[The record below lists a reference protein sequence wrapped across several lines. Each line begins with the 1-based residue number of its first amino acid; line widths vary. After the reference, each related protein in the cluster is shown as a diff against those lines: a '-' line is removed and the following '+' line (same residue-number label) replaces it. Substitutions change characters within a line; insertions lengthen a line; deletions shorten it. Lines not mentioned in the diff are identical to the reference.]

1 MDYVLF
7 IYFCVIFSNDV
18 GAAFLLIAALLSV
31 WLCYSVLVGGGCSC
45 DADND
50 DVFNYGGG
58 KYVSGYRPPRTPHRR
73 PIQKA
78 IKGRMVVGDLKVE
91 CNGEQE
97 QPCTVGSAI
106 QWVDIQ
112 PRKNCIL

>member
-18 GAAFLLIAALLSV
+18 GAAPLLIAALLSV

-50 DVFNYGGG
+50 DVFNYGVGNMFLDTARHGRHTAARSKRLSRGG
-58 KYVSGYRPPRTPHRR
+58 
-73 PIQKA
+73 
-78 IKGRMVVGDLKVE
+78 
-91 CNGEQE
+91 
-97 QPCTVGSAI
+97 
-106 QWVDIQ
+106 W
-112 PRKNCIL
+112 